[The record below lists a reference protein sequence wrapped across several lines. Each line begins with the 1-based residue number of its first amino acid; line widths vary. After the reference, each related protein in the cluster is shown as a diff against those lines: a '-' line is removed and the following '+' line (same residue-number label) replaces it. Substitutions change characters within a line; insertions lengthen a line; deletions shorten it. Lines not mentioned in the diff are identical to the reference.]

1 MRESASQYQSDA
13 NQQMQSSPPRS
24 YTAMILSGIIPG
36 LGQLY
41 LHRLIKA
48 FIVFFL
54 FLTGVVL
61 FYLNSYPVRELSDL
75 FNFRSDYSSGFVAG
89 DSDDGAVQNAVQLW
103 TFDDGKSLW
112 FRPSMILKVTALI
125 QVIFCWIYA
134 VYDGWRVEHEID
146 VRTYQRNR
154 NIQDL

>member
-1 MRESASQYQSDA
+1 MHESASQYQSDP
-13 NQQMQSSPPRS
+13 NQQMQASPSRS

-48 FIVFFL
+48 FIIFFL

-61 FYLNSYPVRELSDL
+61 IYLNSYPVRELSDL
-75 FNFRSDYSSGFVAG
+75 FRFESDASSGFVAG
-89 DSDDGAVQNAVQLW
+89 DSDDETVQNAIQLW

-125 QVIFCWIYA
+125 QIILCWFYA

-146 VRTYQRNR
+146 IRTYQRNR
-154 NIQDL
+154 TSEI

>member
-13 NQQMQSSPPRS
+13 NEQIQSSPPRS

-48 FIVFFL
+48 FIVFFI

-75 FNFRSDYSSGFVAG
+75 FKFQSDASSGFVAG
-89 DSDDGAVQNAVQLW
+89 DSDDMVVDNAIQLW

-112 FRPSMILKVTALI
+112 FRPSMFLKVTALLQI
-125 QVIFCWIYA
+125 VLCWFYA

-146 VRTYQRNR
+146 IRTYQRNR
-154 NIQDL
+154 TSAI

>member
-13 NQQMQSSPPRS
+13 NEQIQSSPPRS

-48 FIVFFL
+48 FIVFFI

-75 FNFRSDYSSGFVAG
+75 FKFQSDASSGFVAG
-89 DSDDGAVQNAVQLW
+89 DSDDMVIDNAIQLW

-112 FRPSMILKVTALI
+112 FRPSMFLKVTALLQI
-125 QVIFCWIYA
+125 VLCWFYA

-146 VRTYQRNR
+146 IRTYQRNR
-154 NIQDL
+154 TSAI

>member
-1 MRESASQYQSDA
+1 MHESVPSDV

-48 FIVFFL
+48 FIVFFI
-54 FLTGVVL
+54 FSTGIVL
-61 FYLNSYPVRELSDL
+61 FYLNSYPVREFTDL
-75 FNFRSDYSSGFVAG
+75 LRFQSNSSSGFVSG
-89 DSDDGAVQNAVQLW
+89 DGDDTAVENSIQLW
-103 TFDDGKSLW
+103 IFDDGKSLW
-112 FRPSMILKVTALI
+112 FRPSLILKVTALI
-125 QVIFCWIYA
+125 QIILCWLYA

-146 VRTYQRNR
+146 IRAYERNQNNR
-154 NIQDL
+154 DL

>member
-13 NQQMQSSPPRS
+13 NEQIQSSPPRS

-48 FIVFFL
+48 FIVFFI
-54 FLTGVVL
+54 FLTGAVL

-75 FNFRSDYSSGFVAG
+75 FKFQSDASSGFVAG
-89 DSDDGAVQNAVQLW
+89 DSDDMVVDNAIQLW

-112 FRPSMILKVTALI
+112 FRPSMFLKVTALLQI
-125 QVIFCWIYA
+125 VLCWFYA

-146 VRTYQRNR
+146 IRTYQRNR
-154 NIQDL
+154 TSAI

>member
-1 MRESASQYQSDA
+1 MRESASQLQSDA
-13 NQQMQSSPPRS
+13 KQQMQSSPPRS

-48 FIVFFL
+48 FLIFFVFL
-54 FLTGVVL
+54 SGVIL
-61 FYLNSYPVRELSDL
+61 YYMNSYPIREFRDLVRFEL
-75 FNFRSDYSSGFVAG
+75 NTGGFVEH
-89 DSDDGAVQNAVQLW
+89 DSGEVENAIQLW

-112 FRPSMILKVTALI
+112 FRPSVYLKITALI
-125 QVIFCWIYA
+125 QLLFCWIYA

-146 VRTYQRNR
+146 TRTFERN
-154 NIQDL
+154 NINRDS

>member
-13 NQQMQSSPPRS
+13 NEQIQSSPPRS

-48 FIVFFL
+48 FIVFFI

-75 FNFRSDYSSGFVAG
+75 FKFQSDASSGFVAG
-89 DSDDGAVQNAVQLW
+89 DSDDMVVDNAIQLW

-112 FRPSMILKVTALI
+112 FRPSMFLKVTALLQI
-125 QVIFCWIYA
+125 VLCWFYA

-146 VRTYQRNR
+146 IRTYQRNR
-154 NIQDL
+154 ISAI

>member
-1 MRESASQYQSDA
+1 MHESASQVQSDV

-24 YTAMILSGIIPG
+24 YTAMILSGIVPG

-48 FIVFFL
+48 FIVFFI
-54 FLTGVVL
+54 FLMGIIL
-61 FYLNSYPVRELSDL
+61 FYLNSYPVRELTDL
-75 FNFRSDYSSGFVAG
+75 FRFQLNSSSGFVAG
-89 DSDDGAVQNAVQLW
+89 DSGDMTVEDAFQLW

-112 FRPSMILKVTALI
+112 FRPSMFLKVTALI
-125 QVIFCWIYA
+125 QIVFCWIYA

-146 VRTYQRNR
+146 IRAFQKKQNNR
-154 NIQDL
+154 GL

>member
-1 MRESASQYQSDA
+1 MRESASQYQSDT
-13 NQQMQSSPPRS
+13 NQQMQASPPRS

-48 FIVFFL
+48 FIVFFI

-75 FNFRSDYSSGFVAG
+75 LRFQSNSGSGFVAD
-89 DSDDGAVQNAVQLW
+89 DSDDAVVENAIQLW

-112 FRPSMILKVTALI
+112 FRPSLILKVTALI
-125 QVIFCWIYA
+125 QMLLCWIYA
-134 VYDGWRVEHEID
+134 VYDGWRAEHEID
-146 VRTYQRNR
+146 VRRYQRNQNNR
-154 NIQDL
+154 N

>member
-1 MRESASQYQSDA
+1 MSESASQYESDTDQQIQST
-13 NQQMQSSPPRS
+13 PPRS

-48 FIVFFL
+48 FIVFFI

-75 FNFRSDYSSGFVAG
+75 LRFQPDSDTGFVAG
-89 DSDDGAVQNAVQLW
+89 DSDEAVVESAIQIW

-112 FRPSMILKVTALI
+112 FRPSMTLKVTALVQI
-125 QVIFCWIYA
+125 LLCWIYA

-146 VRTYQRNR
+146 VRTYRRNQ
-154 NIQDL
+154 NYHDS

>member
-1 MRESASQYQSDA
+1 MRESASQIQSDA
-13 NQQMQSSPPRS
+13 NNQMQASPRRS
-24 YTAMILSGIIPG
+24 YTAMILSAIIPG

-48 FIVFFL
+48 FIVFFI
-54 FLTGVVL
+54 FLTGIVL
-61 FYLNSYPVRELSDL
+61 FYLNSHPVRELRDL
-75 FNFRSDYSSGFVAG
+75 FRFQSDSSSGLIAG
-89 DSDDGAVQNAVQLW
+89 DNSDAVGENAIQIW

-125 QVIFCWIYA
+125 QIVLCWFYA

-146 VRTYQRNR
+146 VRTYQRNHK
-154 NIQDL
+154 NIDS